1 MSDSITII
9 GLKAQNRD
17 RKGKKSKKKKMTEE
31 EMKFKLRENKK
42 AIGGMRKQLFEIEVQ
57 AHSNRKEVDGVRAQ
71 VKHILKQHERAM
83 NTQGEDVNLRIVSA
97 RVQEQVT
104 AVKNVLKSHE
114 TVLGEVYSTLE
125 GFTKDMA
132 GDEMDEHKDADDILK
147 ECK

>member
-104 AVKNVLKSHE
+104 AVY
-114 TVLGEVYSTLE
+114 TQ
-125 GFTKDMA
+125 D
-132 GDEMDEHKDADDILK
+132 
-147 ECK
+147 